1 MESKEKIKNQVLS
14 FAEVFA
20 SADRM
25 FQGNV
30 EDGLPIEGAFPRWLE
45 DFERFDEGIRS
56 RVGRGEPVAAYVVD
70 ETLGW
75 FIGES
80 IVSLTELLKELNQEA
95 AQSVGINYLTLREL
109 YDRIHPVAQSC
120 TLQLCGAQ
128 IDLLK
133 TRASHTGGPEP
144 YGCAEVE
151 DLHKRLAPA
160 LEHLTAGADG
170 VKRVEG
176 DIPVG
181 AQAGKNY
188 VQNVERAK
196 LLKLWELLE
205 IAIPRMK
212 ENDKGPLLEVMKQL
226 IKPGPDGTS
235 QTPEQMLGEETEQ
248 GFVFRVRHLVGN
260 RLDNRDRALLAEA
273 RTALM
278 QSRREFLTIKAL
290 VSAYHQ
296 MLVAPRALEDTD
308 AAVQYALLSKQRRF
322 ASRACR
328 DLEDSS
334 PKDSSQLNQASA
346 AAAEMEAKLDP
357 DAILAGLLKPVE
369 TTESDVSS
377 ADKRAKRP
385 KGGMHT
391 RKR

>member
-1 MESKEKIKNQVLS
+1 MESKEQTKSQILS
-14 FAEVFA
+14 YAAVFA
-20 SADRM
+20 SASRM
-25 FQGNV
+25 FQGN
-30 EDGLPIEGAFPRWLE
+30 EEGGLPAKGSFPSWLD
-45 DFERFDEGIRS
+45 DFEKFDGGIRS
-56 RVGRGEPVAAYVVD
+56 RVGGNEPVAGYVIED
-70 ETLGW
+70 SLGW
-75 FIGES
+75 FVGES
-80 IVSLTELLKELNQEA
+80 IVSLTELLKDFHQDA
-95 AQSVGINYLTLREL
+95 AQTVGINYLTLREL
-109 YDRIHPVAQSC
+109 YDQIHPVAQSC
-120 TLQLCGAQ
+120 TLQLCSAH

-133 TRASHTGGPEP
+133 TRANHQSGPEP

-151 DLHKRLAPA
+151 DLHKRLPPA
-160 LEHLTAGADG
+160 LEHLEEGARG
-170 VKRVEG
+170 VRRIEG
-176 DIPVG
+176 ELPSG
-181 AQAGKNY
+181 AQAGKDY
-188 VQNVERAK
+188 VENLERAK
-196 LLKLWELLE
+196 LLRLWELLE

-226 IKPGPDGTS
+226 IKPGPDGAK

-260 RLDNRDRALLAEA
+260 RLSNSDRALLSDA
-273 RTALM
+273 RAALM

-296 MLVAPRALEDTD
+296 MLVAPRALEDTN

-334 PKDSSQLNQASA
+334 PKDNSQLNQAGA
-346 AAAEMEAKLDP
+346 AANEMEAKLDP

-369 TTESDVSS
+369 TQESDVST
-377 ADKRAKRP
+377 ADKPAKRP